1 MNKVEIRCELR
12 SENGGRHISGKAIS
26 FDTESNDI
34 GFIEILHR
42 GCISQELIDSSNIVF
57 LYNHDYNQVI
67 ARANKGKGTLNIDL
81 RDDGVYFDLEVPNT
95 TMGNDL
101 LENIRLGNITQCSFG
116 FNYANEEGAYKDE
129 KIGDVWY
136 RNVYKIGELYD
147 LSAVT
152 YPAYDDT
159 YVNARMQERS
169 KMEDKLKETEEI
181 QKEVSSKEKVSEENK
196 EDEKMSDDRACEK
209 DSDDRA
215 CEKNSDERA
224 SEKNS
229 DERASEKN
237 SDEKEINN
245 EDNTKSEEEKSEEE
259 KTEEM
264 SDEKD
269 SNTDDK
275 KSDKE
280 DKDSDSMEDSEDDS
294 KTDSKDEKR
303 NENKKSY
310 KMKKNIILSE
320 IRSALNSADHKVT
333 LPAETRTVTQTI
345 SGDGVHDEIVEEE
358 FKGLLEPLYADS
370 VISNLGITI
379 YNGLPAGDFKV
390 SAMGK
395 GSAAWADE
403 TGVAA
408 ESKNTFSHVTL
419 QPKRISAQLSY
430 SKQFLA
436 QDTIGAEAAIRR
448 DIYNAL
454 VAKIQSTMLSA
465 DASGANKPAG
475 IFNGVTAKNI
485 SSYAELCDVEATV
498 DDSNVKGER
507 KYLMSNKAKAILRCM
522 PKSSLTTELVLDGN
536 DIDGTPV
543 IANSDVPTTQYA
555 YGDFSNIVMGTW
567 GNVDLIIDP
576 YTLAAENSVR
586 IVVNAFVDWKKVRKD
601 ENVIVYGKVSAPAST
616 PGK

>member
-12 SENGGRHISGKAIS
+12 SENEGRHISGKAIS
-26 FDTESNDI
+26 FDTQSNDI

-116 FNYANEEGAYKDE
+116 FRYANEEGAYKDE

-136 RNVYKIGELYD
+136 RNVYKIGELFD

-181 QKEVSSKEKVSEENK
+181 QKEVRAEEKK

-209 DSDDRA
+209 
-215 CEKNSDERA
+215 K
-224 SEKNS
+224 S

-245 EDNTKSEEEKSEEE
+245 EDNTKSEEEMSDEEKSEG
-259 KTEEM
+259 EM

-269 SNTDDK
+269 
-275 KSDKE
+275 
-280 DKDSDSMEDSEDDS
+280 KDSDSEKDPEDDS

-310 KMKKNIILSE
+310 KMKRNIILSE
-320 IRSALNSADHKVT
+320 IRSALNSAEHKVT
-333 LPAETRTVTQTI
+333 LPAETRTITQTV

-370 VISNLGITI
+370 VIANLGITI

-454 VAKIQSTMLSA
+454 VAQIQHTMLSA

-567 GNVDLIIDP
+567 GNVDLIVDP
-576 YTLAAENSVR
+576 YTLAAENSIR

>member
-12 SENGGRHISGKAIS
+12 SENEGRHISGKAIS
-26 FDTESNDI
+26 FDTQSNDI
-34 GFIEILHR
+34 GFVEILHR

-81 RDDGVYFDLEVPNT
+81 RDDGVYFDLDVPNT

-101 LENIRLGNITQCSFG
+101 LENIRLGNITQCSFR
-116 FNYANEEGAYKDE
+116 FRYANEEGAYKDE
-129 KIGDVWY
+129 KIDDVWY
-136 RNVYKIGELYD
+136 RNVYKIGQLFD

-152 YPAYDDT
+152 FPAYDAT

-181 QKEVSSKEKVSEENK
+181 QNEVRSEEKK
-196 EDEKMSDDRACEK
+196 EDEKDTEKKSD
-209 DSDDRA
+209 
-215 CEKNSDERA
+215 
-224 SEKNS
+224 
-229 DERASEKN
+229 EKN

-259 KTEEM
+259 KEKK
-264 SDEKD
+264 DEND

-275 KSDKE
+275 KSDNE
-280 DKDSDSMEDSEDDS
+280 DKDSDSKKDSEDDS

-310 KMKKNIILSE
+310 KMNKNIILSE

-333 LPAETRTVTQTI
+333 LPAETRAVTQTV
-345 SGDGVHDEIVEEE
+345 SGDGVHDEIVETE

-395 GSAAWADE
+395 GAAAWADE
-403 TGVAA
+403 TGTAA
-408 ESKNTFSHVTL
+408 DSKNTFTHVTL

-454 VAKIQSTMLSA
+454 VAQIQSTMLSA
-465 DASGANKPAG
+465 DAAGTNKPAG

-485 SSYAELCDVEATV
+485 TSYAELCNVEADV

-522 PKSSLTTELVLDGN
+522 PKSSLATELVLHGN
-536 DIDGTPV
+536 DIDGTQV

-586 IVVNAFVDWKKVRKD
+586 IVVNAFVDWKKVRSD
-601 ENVIVYGKVSAPAST
+601 ENVLVYGKVSAPT
-616 PGK
+616 VETKGK

>member
-26 FDTESNDI
+26 FDTQSNDI

-116 FNYANEEGAYKDE
+116 FSYANEEGAYKDE
-129 KIGDVWY
+129 KIDDVWY
-136 RNVYKIGELYD
+136 RNVYKIGKLYD

-181 QKEVSSKEKVSEENK
+181 QKEVSAEENK
-196 EDEKMSDDRACEK
+196 EDEKMSDERACEK
-209 DSDDRA
+209 NSDDRA
-215 CEKNSDERA
+215 CEKNP
-224 SEKNS
+224 

-245 EDNTKSEEEKSEEE
+245 EDNTKSEEEMSDEEKSE
-259 KTEEM
+259 EEM

-275 KSDKE
+275 MSDEK
-280 DKDSDSMEDSEDDS
+280 DKDSDSEKDSEDDS

-320 IRSALNSADHKVT
+320 IRSALNSAEHKVT
-333 LPAETRTVTQTI
+333 LPAETRTITQTV

-454 VAKIQSTMLSA
+454 VAQIQHTMLSA
-465 DASGANKPAG
+465 DAAGTNKPAG

-576 YTLAAENSVR
+576 YTLAAENSIR

-601 ENVIVYGKVSAPAST
+601 ENVIVYGKVSAPAAA

>member
-26 FDTESNDI
+26 FDTQSNDI

-81 RDDGVYFDLEVPNT
+81 RDDGVYFDLDVPNT

-116 FNYANEEGAYKDE
+116 FRYSNEEGAYKDE
-129 KIGDVWY
+129 KIDGVWY
-136 RNVYKIGELYD
+136 RNVYKIGKLYD

-181 QKEVSSKEKVSEENK
+181 QEKVSEEKK
-196 EDEKMSDDRACEK
+196 EDEKMSDE
-209 DSDDRA
+209 RA
-215 CEKNSDERA
+215 CEKNP
-224 SEKNS
+224 

-245 EDNTKSEEEKSEEE
+245 EDNTKSEEEKSDEE
-259 KTEEM
+259 KSEEEM

-269 SNTDDK
+269 SDTDDK
-275 KSDKE
+275 MSDKE
-280 DKDSDSMEDSEDDS
+280 DKDSDSEKDPEDDS

-320 IRSALNSADHKVT
+320 IRSALNNAEHKVT
-333 LPAETRTVTQTI
+333 LPAETRTITQTV

-403 TGVAA
+403 QGTAA

-454 VAKIQSTMLSA
+454 VAQIQSTMLSA

-485 SSYAELCDVEATV
+485 SSYAELCDVEAAV

-567 GNVDLIIDP
+567 GNVDLIVDP

-601 ENVIVYGKVSAPAST
+601 ENVIVYGKVSASAAGAST
-616 PGK
+616 GK

>member
-12 SENGGRHISGKAIS
+12 SENEGRHISGKAIS
-26 FDTESNDI
+26 FDTQSNDI

-81 RDDGVYFDLEVPNT
+81 RDDGVYFDLDVPNT

-116 FNYANEEGAYKDE
+116 FRYANEEGAYKDE
-129 KIGDVWY
+129 KIDDVWY
-136 RNVYKIGELYD
+136 RNVYKIGELFD

-181 QKEVSSKEKVSEENK
+181 QTEVRSEEKK
-196 EDEKMSDDRACEK
+196 EDEKD
-209 DSDDRA
+209 
-215 CEKNSDERA
+215 
-224 SEKNS
+224 SEKKS
-229 DERASEKN
+229 DEKN

-259 KTEEM
+259 KEKK
-264 SDEKD
+264 DEND

-275 KSDKE
+275 KSDNE
-280 DKDSDSMEDSEDDS
+280 DKDSDSKKDSEDDS

-310 KMKKNIILSE
+310 KMNKNIILSE

-333 LPAETRTVTQTI
+333 LPAETRAVTQTV
-345 SGDGVHDEIVEEE
+345 SGDGVHDEIVETE

-395 GSAAWADE
+395 GAAAWADE
-403 TGVAA
+403 TGTAA
-408 ESKNTFSHVTL
+408 DSKNTFTHVTL

-454 VAKIQSTMLSA
+454 VAQIQSTMLSA
-465 DASGANKPAG
+465 DAAGTNKPAG

-485 SSYAELCDVEATV
+485 TSYAELCDVEATV

-522 PKSSLTTELVLDGN
+522 PKSSLATELVLHGN
-536 DIDGTPV
+536 DIDGTQV

-586 IVVNAFVDWKKVRKD
+586 IVVNAFVDWKKVRST
-601 ENVIVYGKVSAPAST
+601 ENVLVYGKVSAPT
-616 PGK
+616 VETKGK

>member
-12 SENGGRHISGKAIS
+12 SENEGRHISGKAIS
-26 FDTESNDI
+26 FDTQSNDI

-116 FNYANEEGAYKDE
+116 FRYANEEGAYKDE

-136 RNVYKIGELYD
+136 RNVYKIGELFD

-181 QKEVSSKEKVSEENK
+181 QE

-209 DSDDRA
+209 
-215 CEKNSDERA
+215 K
-224 SEKNS
+224 S

-259 KTEEM
+259 KSEEEM

-275 KSDKE
+275 MSDKE
-280 DKDSDSMEDSEDDS
+280 DKDSDSEKDSEDDS

-320 IRSALNSADHKVT
+320 IRSALNSAEHKVT
-333 LPAETRTVTQTI
+333 LPAETRTITQTV
-345 SGDGVHDEIVEEE
+345 SGDGVHDELVEEE

-390 SAMGK
+390 SAMSK
-395 GSAAWADE
+395 GAAAWADE
-403 TGVAA
+403 TGVAS
-408 ESKNTFSHVTL
+408 ESKNTFSHITL

-567 GNVDLIIDP
+567 GNVDLIVDP

-601 ENVIVYGKVSAPAST
+601 ENVIVYGKVSAPAAGAST
-616 PGK
+616 GK

>member
-12 SENGGRHISGKAIS
+12 SENEGRHISGKAIS
-26 FDTESNDI
+26 FDTQSNDI

-42 GCISQELIDSSNIVF
+42 GCISHELIDSSNIVF

-81 RDDGVYFDLEVPNT
+81 RDDGVYFDLDVPNT

-101 LENIRLGNITQCSFG
+101 LENIRLGNITQCSFR
-116 FNYANEEGAYKDE
+116 FRYANEEGAYKDE
-129 KIGDVWY
+129 KIDDVWY
-136 RNVYKIGELYD
+136 RNVYKIGELFD

-181 QKEVSSKEKVSEENK
+181 QNEVRSEEKK
-196 EDEKMSDDRACEK
+196 EDEKD
-209 DSDDRA
+209 
-215 CEKNSDERA
+215 
-224 SEKNS
+224 SEKKS
-229 DERASEKN
+229 DEKN

-259 KTEEM
+259 KEKK
-264 SDEKD
+264 DEKD

-275 KSDKE
+275 KSDNE
-280 DKDSDSMEDSEDDS
+280 DKDSDSKKDSKDDS

-310 KMKKNIILSE
+310 KMNKNIILSE

-333 LPAETRTVTQTI
+333 LPAETRAVTQTVTK
-345 SGDGVHDEIVEEE
+345 DGVHDELVETE

-395 GSAAWADE
+395 GAAAWADE
-403 TGVAA
+403 TGTAA
-408 ESKNTFSHVTL
+408 ESKNTFSHVIL
-419 QPKRISAQLSY
+419 KPKRISAQLSY

-436 QDTIGAEAAIRR
+436 QDTVGAEAAIRR

-454 VAKIQSTMLSA
+454 VSKIQSTMLSA
-465 DASGANKPAG
+465 DPADTVTNNKPAG

-522 PKSSLTTELVLDGN
+522 PKSSLATELVLHGN

-567 GNVDLIIDP
+567 GDVDLIVDP
-576 YTLAAENSVR
+576 YTLAAENSIR
-586 IVVNAFVDWKKVRKD
+586 IVVNAFVDWTKVRKD
-601 ENVIVYGKVSAPAST
+601 ENVLVYGKVSAPTVESK
-616 PGK
+616 GK

>member
-26 FDTESNDI
+26 FDTQSNDI

-81 RDDGVYFDLEVPNT
+81 RDDGVYFGLDIPNT

-116 FNYANEEGAYKDE
+116 FKYANEEGAYKDE
-129 KIGDVWY
+129 KIDDVWY
-136 RNVYKIGELYD
+136 RNVYKIGQLFD

-181 QKEVSSKEKVSEENK
+181 QTEVRSEEKK
-196 EDEKMSDDRACEK
+196 EDEKD
-209 DSDDRA
+209 
-215 CEKNSDERA
+215 
-224 SEKNS
+224 SEKKS
-229 DERASEKN
+229 DEKN

-259 KTEEM
+259 KEKK
-264 SDEKD
+264 DEKD

-275 KSDKE
+275 KSDNE
-280 DKDSDSMEDSEDDS
+280 DKDSDSKKDSEDDS

-310 KMKKNIILSE
+310 KMNKNIILSE

-333 LPAETRTVTQTI
+333 LPAETRAVTQTV
-345 SGDGVHDEIVEEE
+345 SGDGVHDEIVETE

-395 GSAAWADE
+395 GAAAWADE
-403 TGVAA
+403 TGTAA
-408 ESKNTFSHVTL
+408 DSKNTFTHVTL

-454 VAKIQSTMLSA
+454 VAQIQSTMLSA
-465 DASGANKPAG
+465 DAAGTNKPAG

-485 SSYAELCDVEATV
+485 TSYAELCDVEATV

-522 PKSSLTTELVLDGN
+522 PKSSLATELVLHGN
-536 DIDGTPV
+536 DIDGTQV

-586 IVVNAFVDWKKVRKD
+586 IVVNAFVDWKKVRST
-601 ENVIVYGKVSAPAST
+601 ENVLVYGKVSAPAT
-616 PGK
+616 GTTGK

>member
-26 FDTESNDI
+26 FDTQSNDI

-42 GCISQELIDSSNIVF
+42 GCITQELIDSSNIVF

-181 QKEVSSKEKVSEENK
+181 QKE
-196 EDEKMSDDRACEK
+196 DEKMSDDRACEK
-209 DSDDRA
+209 
-215 CEKNSDERA
+215 K
-224 SEKNS
+224 S

-245 EDNTKSEEEKSEEE
+245 EDNTKSEEEMSDEEKSEEE
-259 KTEEM
+259 NKV
-264 SDEKD
+264 EKD

-275 KSDKE
+275 MSDKE
-280 DKDSDSMEDSEDDS
+280 DKDSDSEKDPEDDS

-333 LPAETRTVTQTI
+333 LPAETRTVTQTV
-345 SGDGVHDEIVEEE
+345 SGDGVHDEIVETE

-395 GSAAWADE
+395 GAAAWADE
-403 TGVAA
+403 TGTAA

-465 DASGANKPAG
+465 DASGSNKPAG

-601 ENVIVYGKVSAPAST
+601 ENVIVYGKVSAPTTT

>member
-1 MNKVEIRCELR
+1 MNKVELRCELR

-26 FDTESNDI
+26 FDTQSNDI

-181 QKEVSSKEKVSEENK
+181 QKKVSSKEKVSEEKK
-196 EDEKMSDDRACEK
+196 EDEKMSDDRAC
-209 DSDDRA
+209 
-215 CEKNSDERA
+215 
-224 SEKNS
+224 EKNS

-259 KTEEM
+259 M

-269 SNTDDK
+269 SDTDDK
-275 KSDKE
+275 MSDKE
-280 DKDSDSMEDSEDDS
+280 DKDSDSEKDPEDDS

-320 IRSALNSADHKVT
+320 IRSALNSAEHKVT
-333 LPAETRTVTQTI
+333 LPAETRAITQTV
-345 SGDGVHDEIVEEE
+345 SGDGVHDEIVETE

-403 TGVAA
+403 TGTAA

-454 VAKIQSTMLSA
+454 VAQIQHTMLSA

-475 IFNGVTAKNI
+475 IFNGITAKNI

-567 GNVDLIIDP
+567 GNVDLIVDP

-586 IVVNAFVDWKKVRKD
+586 IVVNAFVDWKKVRST
-601 ENVIVYGKVSAPAST
+601 ENVIVYGKVSAPTGASD
-616 PGK
+616 K

>member
-1 MNKVEIRCELR
+1 MNKVELRCELR
-12 SENGGRHISGKAIS
+12 SRNEGRHISGKAIS
-26 FDTESNDI
+26 FDTQSNYI
-34 GFIEILHR
+34 GFIEILHK
-42 GCISQELIDSSNIVF
+42 GCITQELIDNSDIVF
-57 LYNHDYNQVI
+57 LYNHDYNQVL
-67 ARANKGKGTLNIDL
+67 ARANKGKGTLNINL
-81 RDDGVYFDLEVPNT
+81 QDDGVYFDFEVPET
-95 TMGNDL
+95 TVGNDV
-101 LENIRLGNITQCSFG
+101 LENIRLGNITQCSFR
-116 FNYANEEGAYKDE
+116 FRYAEEPGSYRDQ
-129 KIGDVWY
+129 KIGDTWY
-136 RNVYKIGELYD
+136 RNVYKVGELLD
-147 LSAVT
+147 FSLVT
-152 YPAYDDT
+152 DPAYDDT
-159 YVNARMQERS
+159 YVNVRMRERS

-181 QKEVSSKEKVSEENK
+181 QKEVRAEEKK
-196 EDEKMSDDRACEK
+196 EDEKMSDE
-209 DSDDRA
+209 RA
-215 CEKNSDERA
+215 CEKNP
-224 SEKNS
+224 

-245 EDNTKSEEEKSEEE
+245 EDNTKSEEEMSDEEKSEEE
-259 KTEEM
+259 I

-269 SNTDDK
+269 SNTEDK
-275 KSDKE
+275 MSDKE
-280 DKDSDSMEDSEDDS
+280 DKDSDSEKDSKDDS

-320 IRSALNSADHKVT
+320 IRSALNSAEHKVT
-333 LPAETRTVTQTI
+333 LPAETRAVTQTV
-345 SGDGVHDEIVEEE
+345 SADGVHDEIVEEE

-403 TGVAA
+403 TGTAA

-454 VAKIQSTMLSA
+454 VAQIQSTMLSA
-465 DASGANKPAG
+465 DAAGTNKPAG

-485 SSYAELCDVEATV
+485 SSYKELCDVEAAV

-576 YTLAAENSVR
+576 YTLAAENSIR

-601 ENVIVYGKVSAPAST
+601 ENVIVYGKVSAPAAGAST
-616 PGK
+616 GK

>member
-26 FDTESNDI
+26 FDTQSNDI

-116 FNYANEEGAYKDE
+116 FRYSNEEGAYKDE

-181 QKEVSSKEKVSEENK
+181 QKEVRAEEKK
-196 EDEKMSDDRACEK
+196 EDEKMSDERT
-209 DSDDRA
+209 
-215 CEKNSDERA
+215 CEKNP
-224 SEKNS
+224 

-245 EDNTKSEEEKSEEE
+245 EDNTKSEEG
-259 KTEEM
+259 M
-264 SDEKD
+264 SDEKDFDEENKDEND

-275 KSDKE
+275 MSDKE
-280 DKDSDSMEDSEDDS
+280 DKDSDSEKDPEDDS

-320 IRSALNSADHKVT
+320 IRSALNSAEHKVT
-333 LPAETRTVTQTI
+333 LPAETRTITQTV

-454 VAKIQSTMLSA
+454 VAQIQSTMLSA
-465 DASGANKPAG
+465 DAAGTNKPAG

-485 SSYAELCDVEATV
+485 SSYKELCDVEAAV

-576 YTLAAENSVR
+576 YTLAAENSIR

-601 ENVIVYGKVSAPAST
+601 ENVIVYGKVSAPAAGAST
-616 PGK
+616 GK

>member
-12 SENGGRHISGKAIS
+12 SENEGRHISGKAIS
-26 FDTESNDI
+26 FDTQSNDI

-42 GCISQELIDSSNIVF
+42 GCITQELIDSSNIVF

-116 FNYANEEGAYKDE
+116 FRYANEEGAYKDE

-136 RNVYKIGELYD
+136 RNVYKIGELFD

-181 QKEVSSKEKVSEENK
+181 QKE
-196 EDEKMSDDRACEK
+196 DEKMSDDRACEK
-209 DSDDRA
+209 
-215 CEKNSDERA
+215 K
-224 SEKNS
+224 S

-245 EDNTKSEEEKSEEE
+245 EDNTKSEEEKSDEE
-259 KTEEM
+259 KSEDEK

-275 KSDKE
+275 MSDKE
-280 DKDSDSMEDSEDDS
+280 DKDSDSEKDPEDDS

-333 LPAETRTVTQTI
+333 LPAETRTVTQTV
-345 SGDGVHDEIVEEE
+345 SGDGVHDEIVETE

-395 GSAAWADE
+395 GAAAWADE
-403 TGVAA
+403 TGTAA

-586 IVVNAFVDWKKVRKD
+586 IVVNAFVDWKKVRST
-601 ENVIVYGKVSAPAST
+601 ENVIVYGKVSAPAASA

>member
-12 SENGGRHISGKAIS
+12 SENEGRHISGKAIS
-26 FDTESNDI
+26 FDTQSNDI

-81 RDDGVYFDLEVPNT
+81 RDDGVYFDLDVPNT

-116 FNYANEEGAYKDE
+116 FRYANEEGAYKDE
-129 KIGDVWY
+129 KIDDVWY
-136 RNVYKIGELYD
+136 RNVYKIGELFD

-181 QKEVSSKEKVSEENK
+181 QTEVRLEEKK
-196 EDEKMSDDRACEK
+196 ED
-209 DSDDRA
+209 
-215 CEKNSDERA
+215 
-224 SEKNS
+224 
-229 DERASEKN
+229 SEKN

-259 KTEEM
+259 KK
-264 SDEKD
+264 DEKD

-275 KSDKE
+275 KSDNE
-280 DKDSDSMEDSEDDS
+280 DKDSDSKKDSEDDS

-333 LPAETRTVTQTI
+333 LPAETRTVTQTV
-345 SGDGVHDEIVEEE
+345 SGDGVHDEVVETE

-395 GSAAWADE
+395 GAAAWADE
-403 TGVAA
+403 TGVAT
-408 ESKNTFSHVTL
+408 ESKNAFSQVTL

-454 VAKIQSTMLSA
+454 VAQIQATMLSA
-465 DASGANKPAG
+465 DTSGANKPAG

-522 PKSSLTTELVLDGN
+522 PKSSLATELVLHGN
-536 DIDGTPV
+536 DIDGTQV

-586 IVVNAFVDWKKVRKD
+586 IVVNAFVDWKKVRSN
-601 ENVIVYGKVSAPAST
+601 ENVLVYGKVSAPAAGTES
-616 PGK
+616 KAK

>member
-12 SENGGRHISGKAIS
+12 SENEGRHISGKAVS
-26 FDTESNDI
+26 FDTQSNDI

-81 RDDGVYFDLEVPNT
+81 RDDGVYFDLDVPNT

-101 LENIRLGNITQCSFG
+101 LENIRLGNITQCSFR
-116 FNYANEEGAYKDE
+116 FRYANEEGAYKDE
-129 KIGDVWY
+129 KIDDVWY
-136 RNVYKIGELYD
+136 RNVYKIGQLFD

-152 YPAYDDT
+152 FPAYDDT

-181 QKEVSSKEKVSEENK
+181 QTEVRSEEKK
-196 EDEKMSDDRACEK
+196 EDEKKSD
-209 DSDDRA
+209 
-215 CEKNSDERA
+215 EKN
-224 SEKNS
+224 
-229 DERASEKN
+229 SEKN

-259 KTEEM
+259 KEKK
-264 SDEKD
+264 DEND

-275 KSDKE
+275 KSDNK
-280 DKDSDSMEDSEDDS
+280 DKDSDSKKDSEDDS

-310 KMKKNIILSE
+310 KMNKNIILSE

-333 LPAETRTVTQTI
+333 LPAETRAVTQTV
-345 SGDGVHDEIVEEE
+345 SGDGVHDEIVETE

-395 GSAAWADE
+395 GAAAWADE
-403 TGVAA
+403 TGTAA
-408 ESKNTFSHVTL
+408 DSKNTFTHVTL

-454 VAKIQSTMLSA
+454 VAQIQSTMLSA
-465 DASGANKPAG
+465 DAAGTNKPAG

-485 SSYAELCDVEATV
+485 TSYAELCDVEATV

-522 PKSSLTTELVLDGN
+522 PKSSLATELVLHGN
-536 DIDGTPV
+536 DIDGTQV

-586 IVVNAFVDWKKVRKD
+586 IVVNAFVDWKKVRST
-601 ENVIVYGKVSAPAST
+601 ENVLVYGKVST
-616 PGK
+616 PTVETKGK

>member
-26 FDTESNDI
+26 FDTQSNDI

-116 FNYANEEGAYKDE
+116 FSYANEEGAYKDE

-136 RNVYKIGELYD
+136 RNVYKIGKLYD

-181 QKEVSSKEKVSEENK
+181 QEKVSEEKK
-196 EDEKMSDDRACEK
+196 EDEKMSDERAC
-209 DSDDRA
+209 
-215 CEKNSDERA
+215 
-224 SEKNS
+224 EKNS

-245 EDNTKSEEEKSEEE
+245 EDNTKSEEEMSDEEKSEE
-259 KTEEM
+259 KM

-275 KSDKE
+275 MSDEK
-280 DKDSDSMEDSEDDS
+280 DKDSDSEKDTKDVS

-310 KMKKNIILSE
+310 KMKRNIILSE
-320 IRSALNSADHKVT
+320 IRSALNSAEHKVT
-333 LPAETRTVTQTI
+333 LPAETRTVTQTV

-390 SAMGK
+390 SAMSK

-408 ESKNTFSHVTL
+408 ESKNTFSHITL

-485 SSYAELCDVEATV
+485 TSYAELCDVEATV

-567 GNVDLIIDP
+567 GNVDLIVDP

-601 ENVIVYGKVSAPAST
+601 ENVIVYGKVSAPAAGA

>member
-42 GCISQELIDSSNIVF
+42 GCITQELIDSSNIVF

-81 RDDGVYFDLEVPNT
+81 RDDGVYFDLDVPNT

-116 FNYANEEGAYKDE
+116 FRYANEEGAYKDE

-136 RNVYKIGELYD
+136 RNVYKIGELFD

-181 QKEVSSKEKVSEENK
+181 QEEVRAEEKK
-196 EDEKMSDDRACEK
+196 EDDKMSDEK
-209 DSDDRA
+209 D
-215 CEKNSDERA
+215 
-224 SEKNS
+224 
-229 DERASEKN
+229 SEKN

-245 EDNTKSEEEKSEEE
+245 EDNTKSEEEMSEEE
-259 KTEEM
+259 KSEEEEM

-269 SNTDDK
+269 
-275 KSDKE
+275 
-280 DKDSDSMEDSEDDS
+280 KDSDSEKDLEDNS

-333 LPAETRTVTQTI
+333 LPAETRTITQTV
-345 SGDGVHDEIVEEE
+345 SGDGVHDELVEAE

-390 SAMGK
+390 SAMSK

-403 TGVAA
+403 TGVAS
-408 ESKNTFSHVTL
+408 ESKNTFSHITL

-567 GNVDLIIDP
+567 GNVDLIVDP

-586 IVVNAFVDWKKVRKD
+586 IVVNAFVDWKKVRST
-601 ENVIVYGKVSAPAST
+601 ENVIVYGKVSAPAAST

>member
-26 FDTESNDI
+26 FDTQSNDI

-116 FNYANEEGAYKDE
+116 FRYSNEEGAYKDE

-181 QKEVSSKEKVSEENK
+181 QKEVRAEEKK
-196 EDEKMSDDRACEK
+196 EDEKMSDERACEK
-209 DSDDRA
+209 
-215 CEKNSDERA
+215 K
-224 SEKNS
+224 S

-245 EDNTKSEEEKSEEE
+245 EDNTKSEEG
-259 KTEEM
+259 M
-264 SDEKD
+264 SDEKDFDEENKDEND

-275 KSDKE
+275 MSDKE
-280 DKDSDSMEDSEDDS
+280 DKDSDSEKDSKDDS

-320 IRSALNSADHKVT
+320 IRSALNSAEHKVT
-333 LPAETRTVTQTI
+333 LPAETRTITQTV

-403 TGVAA
+403 TGTAA
-408 ESKNTFSHVTL
+408 ESKNTFTHVTL

-454 VAKIQSTMLSA
+454 VAQIQSTMLSA
-465 DASGANKPAG
+465 DASGSNKPAG

-485 SSYAELCDVEATV
+485 SSYKELCDVEAAV

-576 YTLAAENSVR
+576 YTLAAENSIR

-601 ENVIVYGKVSAPAST
+601 ENVIVYGKVSAPTAGAST
-616 PGK
+616 GK

>member
-1 MNKVEIRCELR
+1 MNKVELRCELR
-12 SENGGRHISGKAIS
+12 SRSKGRHISGKAIS
-26 FDTESNDI
+26 FDTQSNYI
-34 GFIEILHR
+34 GFIEILHK
-42 GCISQELIDSSNIVF
+42 GCITQELIDNSDIVF
-57 LYNHDYNQVI
+57 LYNHDYNQVL
-67 ARANKGKGTLNIDL
+67 ARANKGKGTLNINL
-81 RDDGVYFDLEVPNT
+81 QDDGVYFDLDVPET
-95 TMGNDL
+95 TVGNDV
-101 LENIRLGNITQCSFG
+101 LENIRLGNITQCSFR
-116 FNYANEEGAYKDE
+116 FRYAEEPGSYRDQ
-129 KIGDVWY
+129 KIGDTWY
-136 RNVYKIGELYD
+136 RNVYKVGELLD
-147 LSAVT
+147 FSLVT
-152 YPAYDDT
+152 DPAYDDT
-159 YVNARMQERS
+159 YVNVRMRERS

-181 QKEVSSKEKVSEENK
+181 QKDEIRSKENDSEEKK
-196 EDEKMSDDRACEK
+196 EDEKKSD
-209 DSDDRA
+209 
-215 CEKNSDERA
+215 EKN
-224 SEKNS
+224 
-229 DERASEKN
+229 SEKN

-259 KTEEM
+259 KEKK
-264 SDEKD
+264 DEKD

-275 KSDKE
+275 KSDNE
-280 DKDSDSMEDSEDDS
+280 DKDSDSKKDSEDDS

-310 KMKKNIILSE
+310 KMNKNIILSE

-333 LPAETRTVTQTI
+333 LPAETRAVTQTV
-345 SGDGVHDEIVEEE
+345 SGDGVHDEVVETE

-395 GSAAWADE
+395 GAAAWADE
-403 TGVAA
+403 TGTAA

-454 VAKIQSTMLSA
+454 VAQIQSTMLSA
-465 DASGANKPAG
+465 DAAGTNKPAG

-485 SSYAELCDVEATV
+485 TSYAELCDVEATV

-522 PKSSLTTELVLDGN
+522 PKSSLATELVLHGN
-536 DIDGTPV
+536 DIDGTQV

-586 IVVNAFVDWKKVRKD
+586 IVVNAFVDWKKVRSA
-601 ENVIVYGKVSAPAST
+601 ENVLVYGKVSAPAT
-616 PGK
+616 GTTGK

>member
-26 FDTESNDI
+26 FDTQSNDI

-42 GCISQELIDSSNIVF
+42 GCISQDLIDSSNIVF

-81 RDDGVYFDLEVPNT
+81 RDDGVYFDLDVPNT

-116 FNYANEEGAYKDE
+116 FSYANEEGAYKDE
-129 KIGDVWY
+129 KIDDVWY
-136 RNVYKIGELYD
+136 RNVYKIGKLYD

-181 QKEVSSKEKVSEENK
+181 QEKVSEEKK
-196 EDEKMSDDRACEK
+196 EDEKMSDE
-209 DSDDRA
+209 RA
-215 CEKNSDERA
+215 CEKNP
-224 SEKNS
+224 

-259 KTEEM
+259 KSKEEM
-264 SDEKD
+264 SDEND
-269 SNTDDK
+269 SDTDDK
-275 KSDKE
+275 MSDKE
-280 DKDSDSMEDSEDDS
+280 DKDSDSEKDPEDDS

-320 IRSALNSADHKVT
+320 IRSALNSAEHKVT
-333 LPAETRTVTQTI
+333 LPAETRTITQTV

-370 VISNLGITI
+370 VIANLGITI

-408 ESKNTFSHVTL
+408 ESKNTFTHVTL

-454 VAKIQSTMLSA
+454 VAQIQHTMLSA
-465 DASGANKPAG
+465 DASGSNKPAG

>member
-12 SENGGRHISGKAIS
+12 SENEGRHISGKAIS
-26 FDTESNDI
+26 FDTQSNDI

-81 RDDGVYFDLEVPNT
+81 RDDGVYFDLDVPNT

-116 FNYANEEGAYKDE
+116 FRYANEEGAYKDE

-136 RNVYKIGELYD
+136 RNVYKIGELFD

-181 QKEVSSKEKVSEENK
+181 QE

-209 DSDDRA
+209 
-215 CEKNSDERA
+215 K
-224 SEKNS
+224 S

-245 EDNTKSEEEKSEEE
+245 EDNTKSEEEKSEE
-259 KTEEM
+259 KM

-275 KSDKE
+275 MSDKE

-333 LPAETRTVTQTI
+333 LPAETRTITQTV

-370 VISNLGITI
+370 VISQLGVTI

-403 TGVAA
+403 TGTAS

-454 VAKIQSTMLSA
+454 VAQIQSTMLSA
-465 DASGANKPAG
+465 DASGSNKPAG

-485 SSYAELCDVEATV
+485 SSYAELCNVEAAV

-567 GNVDLIIDP
+567 GNVDLIVDP

-601 ENVIVYGKVSAPAST
+601 ENVIVYGKVSAPAAGT
-616 PGK
+616 TGK

>member
-12 SENGGRHISGKAIS
+12 SENGGRRISGKAIS
-26 FDTESNDI
+26 FDTQSNDI

-116 FNYANEEGAYKDE
+116 FSYANEEGAYKDE
-129 KIGDVWY
+129 KIDDVWY
-136 RNVYKIGELYD
+136 RNVYKIGKLYD

-181 QKEVSSKEKVSEENK
+181 QDEVSSKEKVSEEKK
-196 EDEKMSDDRACEK
+196 EDDKMSDE
-209 DSDDRA
+209 RA
-215 CEKNSDERA
+215 CEKNSDERQ
-224 SEKNS
+224 
-229 DERASEKN
+229 
-237 SDEKEINN
+237 INN
-245 EDNTKSEEEKSEEE
+245 EDNTKSEEEMSDEEKSE
-259 KTEEM
+259 EEM

-275 KSDKE
+275 MSDKE
-280 DKDSDSMEDSEDDS
+280 DKDSDSDKDSEDDS

-320 IRSALNSADHKVT
+320 IRSALNSAEHKVT
-333 LPAETRTVTQTI
+333 LPAETRTITQTV
-345 SGDGVHDEIVEEE
+345 SGDGVHDELVEEE

-390 SAMGK
+390 SAMSK

-403 TGVAA
+403 TGVAT
-408 ESKNTFSHVTL
+408 ESKNTFSHITL

-567 GNVDLIIDP
+567 GNVDLIVDP

-601 ENVIVYGKVSAPAST
+601 ENVIVYGKVSAPAASA

>member
-26 FDTESNDI
+26 FDTQSNDI

-116 FNYANEEGAYKDE
+116 FRYSNEEGAYKDE

-181 QKEVSSKEKVSEENK
+181 QKEVRAEEKK
-196 EDEKMSDDRACEK
+196 EDEKMSEE
-209 DSDDRA
+209 RA
-215 CEKNSDERA
+215 CEKNP
-224 SEKNS
+224 

-245 EDNTKSEEEKSEEE
+245 EDNTKSEEG
-259 KTEEM
+259 M
-264 SDEKD
+264 SDEKDFDEENKDEND

-275 KSDKE
+275 MSDKE
-280 DKDSDSMEDSEDDS
+280 DKDSDSEKDSKDDS

-320 IRSALNSADHKVT
+320 IRSALNSAEHKVT
-333 LPAETRTVTQTI
+333 LPAETRTITQTV

-370 VISNLGITI
+370 VIANLGITI

-403 TGVAA
+403 TGTAA

-454 VAKIQSTMLSA
+454 VAQIQSTMLSA

-485 SSYAELCDVEATV
+485 SSYKELCDVEAAV

-567 GNVDLIIDP
+567 GNVDLIVDP

>member
-26 FDTESNDI
+26 FDTQSNDI

-116 FNYANEEGAYKDE
+116 FSYANEEGAYKDE
-129 KIGDVWY
+129 KIDDVWY

-181 QKEVSSKEKVSEENK
+181 QKEVRAEEKK
-196 EDEKMSDDRACEK
+196 EDEKMSDERACEK
-209 DSDDRA
+209 
-215 CEKNSDERA
+215 K
-224 SEKNS
+224 S

-245 EDNTKSEEEKSEEE
+245 EDNTKSEEEIPDEEKSEEE
-259 KTEEM
+259 KK
-264 SDEKD
+264 DEKD

-275 KSDKE
+275 MSDEE
-280 DKDSDSMEDSEDDS
+280 DKDSDSEKDTKDVS

-320 IRSALNSADHKVT
+320 IRAALNNAEHKVT
-333 LPAETRTVTQTI
+333 LPAETRTVTQTV

-370 VISNLGITI
+370 VIANLGITI

-403 TGVAA
+403 TGVAS
-408 ESKNTFSHVTL
+408 ESKNTFTHVTL

-454 VAKIQSTMLSA
+454 VAQIQSTMLSA

-485 SSYAELCDVEATV
+485 SSYKELCDVEAAV

-567 GNVDLIIDP
+567 GNVDLIVDP

-601 ENVIVYGKVSAPAST
+601 ENVIVYGKVSAPAAST

>member
-12 SENGGRHISGKAIS
+12 SENEGRHISGKAIS
-26 FDTESNDI
+26 FDTQSNDI

-42 GCISQELIDSSNIVF
+42 GCITQELIDSSNIVF

-136 RNVYKIGELYD
+136 RNVYKIGELFD

-181 QKEVSSKEKVSEENK
+181 QKE
-196 EDEKMSDDRACEK
+196 DEKMSDDRACEK
-209 DSDDRA
+209 
-215 CEKNSDERA
+215 K
-224 SEKNS
+224 S

-259 KTEEM
+259 KSEEEK

-275 KSDKE
+275 MSDKE
-280 DKDSDSMEDSEDDS
+280 DKDSDSEKDPEDDS

-333 LPAETRTVTQTI
+333 LPAETRTVTQTV
-345 SGDGVHDEIVEEE
+345 SGDGVHDEIVETE

-395 GSAAWADE
+395 GAAAWADE
-403 TGVAA
+403 TGVAT

-586 IVVNAFVDWKKVRKD
+586 IVVNAFVDWKKVRSA
-601 ENVIVYGKVSAPAST
+601 ENVIVYGKVSAPAASA

>member
-12 SENGGRHISGKAIS
+12 SENEGRHISGKAIS
-26 FDTESNDI
+26 FDTQSNDI

-136 RNVYKIGELYD
+136 RNVYKIGELFD

-181 QKEVSSKEKVSEENK
+181 QKEVRAEEKK
-196 EDEKMSDDRACEK
+196 EDEKMSDEK
-209 DSDDRA
+209 D
-215 CEKNSDERA
+215 
-224 SEKNS
+224 
-229 DERASEKN
+229 SEKN

-259 KTEEM
+259 KTEEK

-280 DKDSDSMEDSEDDS
+280 DKDSDSEKDPEDDS

-320 IRSALNSADHKVT
+320 IRSALNSAEHKVT
-333 LPAETRTVTQTI
+333 LPAETRTVTQTV
-345 SGDGVHDEIVEEE
+345 SGDGVHDEIVETE

-395 GSAAWADE
+395 GAAAWADE
-403 TGVAA
+403 TGTAT

-454 VAKIQSTMLSA
+454 VAQIQHTMLSA

-601 ENVIVYGKVSAPAST
+601 ENVIVYGKVSAPAAGGA
-616 PGK
+616 GK

>member
-12 SENGGRHISGKAIS
+12 SENDGRHISGKAIS
-26 FDTESNDI
+26 FDTQSNDI

-116 FNYANEEGAYKDE
+116 FRYANEEGAYKDE
-129 KIGDVWY
+129 KIDDVWY
-136 RNVYKIGELYD
+136 RNVYKIGELFD

-181 QKEVSSKEKVSEENK
+181 QNEVSSKEKVSEEKK
-196 EDEKMSDDRACEK
+196 EDEKMSDERAC
-209 DSDDRA
+209 
-215 CEKNSDERA
+215 
-224 SEKNS
+224 EKNS

-245 EDNTKSEEEKSEEE
+245 EDNTKSEEEMSDEEKSE
-259 KTEEM
+259 EEM

-275 KSDKE
+275 MSDKE
-280 DKDSDSMEDSEDDS
+280 DKDSDSEKDTEDDS

-320 IRSALNSADHKVT
+320 IRSALNSAEHKVT
-333 LPAETRTVTQTI
+333 LPAETRTITQTV

-370 VISNLGITI
+370 VIANLGITI

-454 VAKIQSTMLSA
+454 VAQIQSTMLSA

-485 SSYAELCDVEATV
+485 SSYAELCNVEAAV

-567 GNVDLIIDP
+567 GNVDLIVDP

-601 ENVIVYGKVSAPAST
+601 ENVIVYGKVSAPAAGT
-616 PGK
+616 TGK

>member
-26 FDTESNDI
+26 FDTQSNDI

-181 QKEVSSKEKVSEENK
+181 QKEVRAEEKK
-196 EDEKMSDDRACEK
+196 EDEKMSDERACEK
-209 DSDDRA
+209 
-215 CEKNSDERA
+215 K
-224 SEKNS
+224 S

-245 EDNTKSEEEKSEEE
+245 EDNTKSEEEKSDEE
-259 KTEEM
+259 KSEEEM

-269 SNTDDK
+269 SDTDDK
-275 KSDKE
+275 MSDKE
-280 DKDSDSMEDSEDDS
+280 DKDSED
-294 KTDSKDEKR
+294 DSKDEKR

-320 IRSALNSADHKVT
+320 IRSALNSAEHKVT
-333 LPAETRTVTQTI
+333 LPAETRTITQTV

-408 ESKNTFSHVTL
+408 ESKNTFTHVTL

-454 VAKIQSTMLSA
+454 VAQIQSTMLSA

-485 SSYAELCDVEATV
+485 SSYKELCDVEAAV

-567 GNVDLIIDP
+567 GNVDLIVDP
-576 YTLAAENSVR
+576 YTLAAENSIR

>member
-26 FDTESNDI
+26 FDTQSNDI
-34 GFIEILHR
+34 GFIEIIHR

-116 FNYANEEGAYKDE
+116 FSYANEEGAYKDE
-129 KIGDVWY
+129 KIDDVWY
-136 RNVYKIGELYD
+136 RNVYKIGKLYD

-181 QKEVSSKEKVSEENK
+181 QKEVRAEEKK
-196 EDEKMSDDRACEK
+196 EDDKMSDERACEK
-209 DSDDRA
+209 
-215 CEKNSDERA
+215 KP
-224 SEKNS
+224 

-245 EDNTKSEEEKSEEE
+245 EDNTKSEEEMSDEEKSE
-259 KTEEM
+259 EEM

-269 SNTDDK
+269 SDTDDK
-275 KSDKE
+275 MSDKE
-280 DKDSDSMEDSEDDS
+280 DKDSDSEKDPEDDS
-294 KTDSKDEKR
+294 KPDSKDEKR

-320 IRSALNSADHKVT
+320 IRSALNSAEHKVT
-333 LPAETRTVTQTI
+333 LPAETRTITQTV

-370 VISNLGITI
+370 VIANLGITI

-403 TGVAA
+403 TGTAA

-465 DASGANKPAG
+465 DVAGTNKPAG

-485 SSYAELCDVEATV
+485 SSYSELCDVEATV

-576 YTLAAENSVR
+576 YTLAAENSIR

-601 ENVIVYGKVSAPAST
+601 ENVIVYGKVSAPAAGGA
-616 PGK
+616 GK

>member
-26 FDTESNDI
+26 FDTQSNDI

-116 FNYANEEGAYKDE
+116 FSYANEEGAYKDE
-129 KIGDVWY
+129 KIDDVWY
-136 RNVYKIGELYD
+136 RNVYKIGKLYD

-181 QKEVSSKEKVSEENK
+181 QEKVSEEKK
-196 EDEKMSDDRACEK
+196 EDEKMSDE
-209 DSDDRA
+209 RA
-215 CEKNSDERA
+215 CEKNP
-224 SEKNS
+224 

-245 EDNTKSEEEKSEEE
+245 EDNTKSEEEMSDEEKSE
-259 KTEEM
+259 EEM

-269 SNTDDK
+269 SDTDDK
-275 KSDKE
+275 MSDKE
-280 DKDSDSMEDSEDDS
+280 DKDSDSEKDPEDDS

-320 IRSALNSADHKVT
+320 IRSALNSAEHKVT
-333 LPAETRTVTQTI
+333 LPAETRTITQTV

-408 ESKNTFSHVTL
+408 ESKNTFTHVTL

-454 VAKIQSTMLSA
+454 VAQIQSTMLSA

-485 SSYAELCDVEATV
+485 SSYKELCDVEAAV

-567 GNVDLIIDP
+567 GNVDLIVDP

-601 ENVIVYGKVSAPAST
+601 ENVIVYGKVSAPAAGAST
-616 PGK
+616 GK

>member
-12 SENGGRHISGKAIS
+12 SEKGGRRISGKAIS
-26 FDTESNDI
+26 FDTQSNDI

-81 RDDGVYFDLEVPNT
+81 RDDGVYFYLEVPNT

-116 FNYANEEGAYKDE
+116 FSYANEEGAYKDE
-129 KIGDVWY
+129 KIDDVWY
-136 RNVYKIGELYD
+136 RNVYKIGKLYD

-181 QKEVSSKEKVSEENK
+181 QEEVSSTEKVSEEKK
-196 EDEKMSDDRACEK
+196 EDEKMSDERACEK
-209 DSDDRA
+209 
-215 CEKNSDERA
+215 KP
-224 SEKNS
+224 

-245 EDNTKSEEEKSEEE
+245 EDNTKSEEEMYDEEKSE
-259 KTEEM
+259 EEM

-275 KSDKE
+275 MSDKE
-280 DKDSDSMEDSEDDS
+280 DKDSDSEKDSEDDS

-320 IRSALNSADHKVT
+320 IRSALNSAEHKVT
-333 LPAETRTVTQTI
+333 LPAETRTITQTV

-403 TGVAA
+403 TGTAA

-454 VAKIQSTMLSA
+454 VAQIQSTMLSA
-465 DASGANKPAG
+465 DAAGTNKPAG

-485 SSYAELCDVEATV
+485 SSYAELCNVEAAV

-576 YTLAAENSVR
+576 YTLAGENSVR

-601 ENVIVYGKVSAPAST
+601 ENVIVYGKVSAPAVT

>member
-12 SENGGRHISGKAIS
+12 SENEGRHISGKAIS

-116 FNYANEEGAYKDE
+116 FRYANEEGAYKDE

-136 RNVYKIGELYD
+136 RNVYKIGELFD

-181 QKEVSSKEKVSEENK
+181 QKE
-196 EDEKMSDDRACEK
+196 DEKMSDDRACEK
-209 DSDDRA
+209 
-215 CEKNSDERA
+215 K
-224 SEKNS
+224 S

-259 KTEEM
+259 KSDEK

-275 KSDKE
+275 MSDKE
-280 DKDSDSMEDSEDDS
+280 DKDSDSEKDPEDDS

-333 LPAETRTVTQTI
+333 LPAETRTVTQTV
-345 SGDGVHDEIVEEE
+345 SGDGVHDEIVETE

-395 GSAAWADE
+395 GAAAWADE
-403 TGVAA
+403 TGTAA

-586 IVVNAFVDWKKVRKD
+586 IVVNAFVDWKKVRSA
-601 ENVIVYGKVSAPAST
+601 ENVIVYGKVSAPAASA

>member
-26 FDTESNDI
+26 FDTQSNDI

-116 FNYANEEGAYKDE
+116 FRYSNEEGAYKDE

-181 QKEVSSKEKVSEENK
+181 QEKVSEEKK
-196 EDEKMSDDRACEK
+196 EDEKMSDE
-209 DSDDRA
+209 RA
-215 CEKNSDERA
+215 CEKNP
-224 SEKNS
+224 

-245 EDNTKSEEEKSEEE
+245 EDNTKSEEEMSDEEKSE
-259 KTEEM
+259 EEM

-269 SNTDDK
+269 SDTDDK
-275 KSDKE
+275 MPDKE
-280 DKDSDSMEDSEDDS
+280 DKDSDSEKDPEDDS

-310 KMKKNIILSE
+310 KMKKKNIILSE
-320 IRSALNSADHKVT
+320 IRSALNSAEHKVT
-333 LPAETRTVTQTI
+333 LPAETRTITQTV

-454 VAKIQSTMLSA
+454 VAQIQSTMLSA

-485 SSYAELCDVEATV
+485 SSYKELCDVEAAV

-567 GNVDLIIDP
+567 GNVDLIVDP

-601 ENVIVYGKVSAPAST
+601 ENVIVYGKVSAPAAGT

>member
-26 FDTESNDI
+26 FDTQSNDI

-181 QKEVSSKEKVSEENK
+181 QKEVRAEEKK
-196 EDEKMSDDRACEK
+196 EDEKMSDERACEK
-209 DSDDRA
+209 
-215 CEKNSDERA
+215 K
-224 SEKNS
+224 S

-245 EDNTKSEEEKSEEE
+245 EDNTKSEEG
-259 KTEEM
+259 M
-264 SDEKD
+264 SDEKDFDEENKDEND

-275 KSDKE
+275 MSDKE
-280 DKDSDSMEDSEDDS
+280 DKDSDSEKDPEDDS

-320 IRSALNSADHKVT
+320 IRSALNSAEHKVT
-333 LPAETRTVTQTI
+333 LPAETRTITQTV

-403 TGVAA
+403 TGTAA

-454 VAKIQSTMLSA
+454 VAQIQHTMLSA
-465 DASGANKPAG
+465 DAAGTNKPAG

-576 YTLAAENSVR
+576 YTLAAENSIR

-601 ENVIVYGKVSAPAST
+601 ENVIVYGKVSAPAVT

>member
-12 SENGGRHISGKAIS
+12 SENDGRHISGKAIS
-26 FDTESNDI
+26 FDTQSNDI

-81 RDDGVYFDLEVPNT
+81 REDGVYFDLEVPNT

-116 FNYANEEGAYKDE
+116 FRYANEEGAYKDE
-129 KIGDVWY
+129 KIDGVWY
-136 RNVYKIGELYD
+136 RNVYKIGELFD

-181 QKEVSSKEKVSEENK
+181 QNEVSSKEKVSEEKK
-196 EDEKMSDDRACEK
+196 EDEKMSNERAC
-209 DSDDRA
+209 
-215 CEKNSDERA
+215 
-224 SEKNS
+224 EKNS

-245 EDNTKSEEEKSEEE
+245 EDNTKSEEEMSD
-259 KTEEM
+259 EEM

-275 KSDKE
+275 MSDKE
-280 DKDSDSMEDSEDDS
+280 DKDSDSDKDTEDDS

-320 IRSALNSADHKVT
+320 IRSALNSAEHKVT
-333 LPAETRTVTQTI
+333 LPAETRTITQTV

-454 VAKIQSTMLSA
+454 VAQIQHTMLSA
-465 DASGANKPAG
+465 DAAGTNKPAG

-485 SSYAELCDVEATV
+485 SSYAELCNVEAAV

-576 YTLAAENSVR
+576 YTLAAENSIR

-601 ENVIVYGKVSAPAST
+601 ENVIVYGKVSAPAAGT
-616 PGK
+616 TGK

>member
-1 MNKVEIRCELR
+1 MNKVELRCELR
-12 SENGGRHISGKAIS
+12 SRNEGRHISGKAIS
-26 FDTESNDI
+26 FDTQSNDI

-116 FNYANEEGAYKDE
+116 FRYSNEEGAYKDE

-169 KMEDKLKETEEI
+169 KMEDKLKKTEEI
-181 QKEVSSKEKVSEENK
+181 QEKVSEEKK
-196 EDEKMSDDRACEK
+196 EDEKNSDE
-209 DSDDRA
+209 RA

-224 SEKNS
+224 CEKISE
-229 DERASEKN
+229 
-237 SDEKEINN
+237 EKEINN
-245 EDNTKSEEEKSEEE
+245 EDNTKSEEG
-259 KTEEM
+259 M

-269 SNTDDK
+269 SDTDDK
-275 KSDKE
+275 MSDKE
-280 DKDSDSMEDSEDDS
+280 DKDSDSEKDPEDDS

-320 IRSALNSADHKVT
+320 IRSALNSAEHKVT
-333 LPAETRTVTQTI
+333 LPAETRTITQTV

-370 VISNLGITI
+370 VIANLGITI

-403 TGVAA
+403 TGTAA
-408 ESKNTFSHVTL
+408 ESKNTFNHVTL

-454 VAKIQSTMLSA
+454 VAQIQSTMLSA

-485 SSYAELCDVEATV
+485 SSYKELCDVEAAV

-576 YTLAAENSVR
+576 YTLAAENSIR

-601 ENVIVYGKVSAPAST
+601 ENVIVYGKVSAPAAGAST
-616 PGK
+616 GK

>member
-12 SENGGRHISGKAIS
+12 SENEGRHISGKAIS

-42 GCISQELIDSSNIVF
+42 GCITQELIDSSNIVF

-81 RDDGVYFDLEVPNT
+81 RDDGVYFDLDVPQT

-116 FNYANEEGAYKDE
+116 FRYANEEGAYKDE
-129 KIGDVWY
+129 KINDVWY
-136 RNVYKIGELYD
+136 RNVYKIGELFD

-169 KMEDKLKETEEI
+169 RMEDKLKETEEI
-181 QKEVSSKEKVSEENK
+181 QKEEEIRSEEK
-196 EDEKMSDDRACEK
+196 SDDEKK
-209 DSDDRA
+209 
-215 CEKNSDERA
+215 
-224 SEKNS
+224 
-229 DERASEKN
+229 
-237 SDEKEINN
+237 SDEKEINK
-245 EDNTKSEEEKSEEE
+245 EDNTKSEEEKSNE
-259 KTEEM
+259 KDSEKEDEKKDEKDSDEKNDNSDDEK

-269 SNTDDK
+269 N
-275 KSDKE
+275 
-280 DKDSDSMEDSEDDS
+280 DSDSKKDSEDDS
-294 KTDSKDEKR
+294 DTDSKDEKR

-310 KMKKNIILSE
+310 KMTKNIILSE

-333 LPAETRTVTQTI
+333 LPAETRAVTQTVTK
-345 SGDGVHDEIVEEE
+345 DGVHEELVETE

-370 VISNLGITI
+370 IISNLGITI

-390 SAMGK
+390 SAMNAG
-395 GSAAWADE
+395 AAEWADE
-403 TGVAA
+403 TGIAA
-408 ESKNTFSHVTL
+408 ESKNSFGSIIL
-419 QPKRISAQLSY
+419 KPKRISAQLSY

-454 VAKIQSTMLSA
+454 VSKIQSTMLSA
-465 DASGANKPAG
+465 DAVGTNKPAG

-485 SSYAELCDVEATV
+485 TSYAELCDVEATV
-498 DDSNVKGER
+498 DDSNAKGIR

-522 PKSSLTTELVLDGN
+522 PKSSLTTELVLHGN

-543 IANSDVPTTQYA
+543 IASSDVPTTQYA
-555 YGDFSNIVMGTW
+555 YGDFSDIVMGTW
-567 GNVDLIIDP
+567 GDVDLIVDP
-576 YTLAAENSVR
+576 YTLAAENSIR
-586 IVVNAFVDWKKVRKD
+586 IVVNAFVDWAKVQSGTITNRKD
-601 ENVIVYGKVSAPAST
+601 TIVYGKVSAPAT
-616 PGK
+616 VTTAK

>member
-1 MNKVEIRCELR
+1 MNKVELRCELR
-12 SENGGRHISGKAIS
+12 SENGGRRISGKAIS
-26 FDTESNDI
+26 FDTQSNDI

-116 FNYANEEGAYKDE
+116 FSYANEEGAYKDE
-129 KIGDVWY
+129 KIDDVWY
-136 RNVYKIGELYD
+136 RNVYKIGKLYD

-181 QKEVSSKEKVSEENK
+181 QNEVSSKEKVSEEKK
-196 EDEKMSDDRACEK
+196 EDEKMSDE
-209 DSDDRA
+209 RA
-215 CEKNSDERA
+215 CEKNSDERQ
-224 SEKNS
+224 
-229 DERASEKN
+229 
-237 SDEKEINN
+237 INN
-245 EDNTKSEEEKSEEE
+245 EDNTKSEEEMSDEEKSE
-259 KTEEM
+259 EEM

-275 KSDKE
+275 MSDKE
-280 DKDSDSMEDSEDDS
+280 DKDSDSEKDPEDDS

-320 IRSALNSADHKVT
+320 IRSALNSAEHKVT
-333 LPAETRTVTQTI
+333 LPAETRTITQTV

-370 VISNLGITI
+370 VIANLGITI

-390 SAMGK
+390 SAM
-395 GSAAWADE
+395 
-403 TGVAA
+403 
-408 ESKNTFSHVTL
+408 SKEIGRAHV
-419 QPKRISAQLSY
+419 
-430 SKQFLA
+430 
-436 QDTIGAEAAIRR
+436 
-448 DIYNAL
+448 
-454 VAKIQSTMLSA
+454 
-465 DASGANKPAG
+465 
-475 IFNGVTAKNI
+475 
-485 SSYAELCDVEATV
+485 
-498 DDSNVKGER
+498 
-507 KYLMSNKAKAILRCM
+507 
-522 PKSSLTTELVLDGN
+522 
-536 DIDGTPV
+536 
-543 IANSDVPTTQYA
+543 
-555 YGDFSNIVMGTW
+555 
-567 GNVDLIIDP
+567 
-576 YTLAAENSVR
+576 
-586 IVVNAFVDWKKVRKD
+586 
-601 ENVIVYGKVSAPAST
+601 
-616 PGK
+616 